1 MSGRLSCHINII
13 RNSKGF
19 SLIELMVAMII
30 GLFVAGIVATMYVSI
45 LRANSTTVQ
54 LSRLNIDIQLAI
66 DSITRDIQRAGY
78 VSGAEAI
85 LERDNDGDP
94 VSSALVTT
102 VTNTMFSAITLDGSN
117 SPKDL
122 NADGHHCILIR
133 YDANGDG
140 IVPTTS
146 STEAIGYRFNEALHS
161 IEYRIW
167 ADINQKCDDDDW
179 TTLAGGDGHLDINNL
194 TFTLDPAVSAPYAT
208 SGAYATTG
216 QRYIIIDVSGASST
230 NEDIRLNLS
239 RSVRLRNDQY

>member
-1 MSGRLSCHINII
+1 MFLRQPRQS
-13 RNSKGF
+13 GF
-19 SLIELMVAMII
+19 SLVELMVAMVV
-30 GLFVAGIVATMYVSI
+30 GLFVAAIVATMYVGI
-45 LRANSTTVQ
+45 IRANSTTVQ
-54 LSRLNIDIQLAI
+54 LARLNQDLQASLDVMA
-66 DSITRDIQRAGY
+66 RDIQRAGY

-85 LERDNDGDP
+85 LERDGDGNP
-94 VSSALVTT
+94 VSSALATT
-102 VTNTMFSAITLDGSN
+102 VTNTMFSAIILDGSN

-140 IVPTTS
+140 VVPTAS
-146 STEAIGYRFNEALHS
+146 SAEVIGYRFNETLHS
-161 IEYRIW
+161 IEYRVW
-167 ADINQKCDDDDW
+167 TDINQECDDDDW
-179 TTLAGGDGHLDINNL
+179 TTLAGGDGQLDINNL

-230 NEDIRLNLS
+230 NGDIRLSLS